1 MGVMC
6 GIIGYIGH
14 RRASEV
20 LLHGLSQVEY
30 RGYDSAG
37 MVVSSGKGMRLLK
50 DAGKLRDI
58 HAKHDFLKLEGGI
71 GLGHTRWATH
81 GPPCERNAH
90 PHSDCAGNVAVVHNG
105 IIENHRALR
114 TELMARGHKFSS
126 DTDTEVVAH
135 LIEEGMK
142 KKKEKSPSASDSR
155 RPSEGAARINDAVL
169 DAVRAAISRLEGTY
183 ALGILI
189 AGENRLFLARRH
201 APLIIGK
208 GKKEEMFFAS
218 DIPALLGYTRDFI
231 LLNEGDM
238 AQVDAKGATI
248 WGADG
253 KPAVRSPLHVD
264 WTPQMAQKNGHDY
277 FMLKEILEQPLT
289 LASAVSA
296 DVAEGVRLM
305 SGAVRPAIVACGT
318 SYYAALVLQYLLH
331 KQKKVANTYL
341 GSEYAYWRTGG
352 EDVVVAISQSGE
364 TADTLAAVRL
374 AKKEGAKVLAIT
386 NVVGSTLSR
395 EADATLYIGV
405 GPEVGVVATK
415 TFTGQLAVI
424 YKLAYSMSGNRAG
437 LDELEAMPASVQ
449 KMLDEIQEPVKHL
462 AKLMSKRRNFF
473 FISRGVGWPCAL
485 EAALKLKEITYL
497 HAEAYAAGELKHG
510 PISMLEE
517 KVPVIAIAPSGSLA
531 PKMESNIREC
541 KARGASM
548 IVLSD
553 DKTIR
558 DEGEHWLVMPKVSD
572 DFVPLFYILP
582 LQLLA
587 YYMTLELGRDP
598 DQPRNLAKSVT
609 VE

>member
-1 MGVMC
+1 MC

-14 RRASEV
+14 RQAAEV

-37 MVVSSGKGMRLLK
+37 MVVSSGKSLRVLK

-58 HAKHDFLKLEGGI
+58 HAKHNFLKLEGGI

-90 PHSDCAGNVAVVHNG
+90 PHTDCSNNVAVVHNG
-105 IIENHRALR
+105 IIENSRALKS
-114 TELMARGHKFSS
+114 ELEKKGHKFSS
-126 DTDTEVVAH
+126 DTDTEIVAH
-135 LIEEGMK
+135 LVEENL
-142 KKKEKSPSASDSR
+142 KSK
-155 RPSEGAARINDAVL
+155 L
-169 DAVRAAISRLEGTY
+169 DAPAAIKKAISRLEGTY
-183 ALGILI
+183 ALGII
-189 AGENRLFLARRH
+189 IGGESRLFLARRH

-218 DIPALLGYTRDFI
+218 DIPALMGYTRDFV

-238 AQVDAKGATI
+238 AQLDAKGAVI
-248 WGADG
+248 WGTDG
-253 KPAVRSPLHVD
+253 HEAVRSPLHVD
-264 WTPQMAQKNGHDY
+264 WTPQMAQKNGHDF

-289 LASAVSA
+289 LASAISTDVS
-296 DVAEGVRLM
+296 EGAKLLKD
-305 SGAVRPAIVACGT
+305 AKKPAIVACGT
-318 SYYAALVLQYLLH
+318 SYYAGLVMQFLLH
-331 KQKKVANTYL
+331 RLGRPASAYI
-341 GSEYAYWRTGG
+341 GSEYSSWRTKG

-374 AKKEGAKVLAIT
+374 AKSEGAKILAIT

-415 TFTGQLAVI
+415 TFTGQLAII
-424 YKLAYSMSGNRAG
+424 YKLVYSMSGNRQG
-437 LDELEAMPASVQ
+437 LDELNAVPAQVQ
-449 KMLDEIQEPVKHL
+449 KMLDGIQEPVKQL
-462 AKLMSKRRNFF
+462 AKLMSKKKNFF
-473 FISRGVGWPCAL
+473 FISRGVGWPCSL

-510 PISMLEE
+510 PISMLED
-517 KVPVIAIAPSGSLA
+517 KVPVIAIAPSGELA
-531 PKMESNIREC
+531 AKMESNIREC

-553 DKTIR
+553 DKSLLR
-558 DEGEHWLVMPKVSD
+558 EGEHTLMMPKVPAD
-572 DFVPLFYILP
+572 LVPLYYILP

-587 YYMTLELGRDP
+587 YYMTIELGKDP

>member
-1 MGVMC
+1 MC

-37 MVVSSGKGMRLLK
+37 MVVSNGKGMRLIK

-58 HAKHDFLKLEGGI
+58 HAKHNFLQLEGGI

-81 GPPCERNAH
+81 GEPCERNSH
-90 PHSDCAGNVAVVHNG
+90 PHNDCSGRVAVVHNG

-114 TELMARGHKFSS
+114 DELVRKGHKFTS

-135 LIEEGMK
+135 LVEEGLESGEDAPAAVK
-142 KKKEKSPSASDSR
+142 K
-155 RPSEGAARINDAVL
+155 
-169 DAVRAAISRLEGTY
+169 AIARLEGTY

-201 APLIIGK
+201 APLIIGR
-208 GKKEEMFFAS
+208 GKKDEMFFAS

-231 LLNEGDM
+231 LLNEGDI
-238 AQVDAKGATI
+238 AQLDSRGAI
-248 WGADG
+248 VWGADG
-253 KPAVRSPLHVD
+253 HEAVRPPLHVD
-264 WTPQMAQKNGHDY
+264 WTPKMAQKDGHDY
-277 FMLKEILEQPLT
+277 FMIKEILEQPLT

-296 DVAEGVRLM
+296 DVSEGVKLLV
-305 SGAVRPAIVACGT
+305 SAKNPAIVACGT
-318 SYYAALVLQYLLH
+318 SYYAALVMQFLLH
-331 KQKKVANTYL
+331 KMGRPASAYI
-341 GSEYAYWRTGG
+341 GSEYASWHMRG
-352 EDVVVAISQSGE
+352 EDLMVAISQSGE
-364 TADTLAAVRL
+364 TADTLSAVRL
-374 AKKEGAKVLAIT
+374 AKSEGAKVLAIT

-424 YKLAYSMSGNRAG
+424 YKLIYTMSQNKRG
-437 LDELEAMPASVQ
+437 LEDLAAMPAQVQ
-449 KMLDEIQEPVKHL
+449 KMLDGMQEPVKQL
-462 AKLMSKRRNFF
+462 AALMSKRRNFF

-510 PISMLEE
+510 PISMLED

-531 PKMESNIREC
+531 AKMESNIREC

-548 IVLSD
+548 IILSD
-553 DKTIR
+553 DESLLK
-558 DEGEHWLVMPKVSD
+558 EGEHTLRMPKVSED
-572 DFVPLFYILP
+572 LVPLFYILP

>member
-1 MGVMC
+1 MC

-37 MVVSSGKGMRLLK
+37 MVVSDGKGMRLLK

-90 PHSDCAGNVAVVHNG
+90 PHSDCSGRVAVVHNG
-105 IIENHRALR
+105 IIENHRVLR
-114 TELMARGHKFSS
+114 DELLARGHKFSS

-135 LIEEGMK
+135 LVEEGLK
-142 KKKEKSPSASDSR
+142 IKKEGSRQETGKAAGLEADS
-155 RPSEGAARINDAVL
+155 VVQ
-169 DAVRAAISRLEGTY
+169 AVRQAISRLEGTY

-218 DIPALLGYTRDFI
+218 DIPALLGYTRDFV

-238 AQVDAKGATI
+238 AQIDSRGATV

-253 KPAVRSPLHVD
+253 KPAVRQPLHVD

-296 DVAEGVRLM
+296 DVEEGVKLLKN
-305 SGAVRPAIVACGT
+305 AKYPAIVACGT

-341 GSEYAYWRTGG
+341 GSEYAYWRTGL

-364 TADTLAAVRL
+364 TADTLSAVRL

-415 TFTGQLAVI
+415 TFTGQLAII
-424 YKLAYSMSGNRAG
+424 YKLAYSMSDNKKG
-437 LDELEAMPASVQ
+437 LDELTAMPAAVQ
-449 KMLDEIQEPVKHL
+449 KMLDGIQGPVKQL
-462 AKLMSKRRNFF
+462 AKLMAKRRNFF
-473 FISRGVGWPCAL
+473 FISRGIGWPCAL

-497 HAEAYAAGELKHG
+497 HAEAYSAGELKHG
-510 PISMLEE
+510 PISMLED
-517 KVPVIAIAPSGSLA
+517 KVPVIAIAPSGTLA

-548 IVLSD
+548 IILSD
-553 DKTIR
+553 DATIR
-558 DEGEHWLVMPKVSD
+558 NEGEHALVMPKVGED
-572 DFVPLFYILP
+572 LIPLFYILP

>member
-1 MGVMC
+1 MC

-14 RRASEV
+14 RQASVV
-20 LLHGLSQVEY
+20 LLHGLSQVGY

-37 MVVSSGKGMRLLK
+37 MAVSSGKTLSIIK
-50 DAGKLRDI
+50 DAGKLREI
-58 HAKHDFLKLEGGI
+58 HAKHNFLSLEGGI
-71 GLGHTRWATH
+71 GLGHTRWSTH
-81 GPPCERNAH
+81 GTPCERNAH
-90 PHSDCAGNVAVVHNG
+90 PHLDCSGKVAVVHNG

-114 TELMARGHKFSS
+114 AELEKKGHKFDS
-126 DTDTEVVAH
+126 DTDTEVIAH
-135 LIEEGMK
+135 LVEEGLK
-142 KKKEKSPSASDSR
+142 NKKEAGKPAALDAR
-155 RPSEGAARINDAVL
+155 RPPRDGATQTTDLVL
-169 DAVRAAISRLEGTY
+169 NAVRAAVSRLEGTY
-183 ALGILI
+183 ALGLLV

-218 DIPALLGYTRDFI
+218 DIAALLGYTHDFV
-231 LLNEGDM
+231 LLNEGDLASLDSHGM
-238 AQVDAKGATI
+238 RI

-253 KPAVRSPLHVD
+253 HEAVRAPLHVD

-296 DVAEGVRLM
+296 DVEEGVKLLKN
-305 SGAVRPAIVACGT
+305 AKCPAIVACGT
-318 SYYAALVLQYLLH
+318 SYYAGLVLQYLLH

-341 GSEYAYWRTGG
+341 GSEYAYWRTGI

-364 TADTLAAVRL
+364 TADTLSAVRL
-374 AKKEGAKVLAIT
+374 AKKEGAAVLAIT

-424 YKLAYSMSGNRAG
+424 YKLAYSMGGNSKG
-437 LDELEAMPASVQ
+437 LDELNAMPASIQ
-449 KMLDEIQEPVKHL
+449 KMLDEIREPAQQL

-548 IVLSD
+548 IILSD
-553 DKTIR
+553 DETIR
-558 DEGEHWLVMPKVSD
+558 HEGEHSLVMPRVAE

-587 YYMTLELGRDP
+587 YYMTIELGKDP

>member
-1 MGVMC
+1 MC

-37 MVVSSGKGMRLLK
+37 MVVSDGKGLRLLK

-90 PHSDCAGNVAVVHNG
+90 PHSDCDGKVAVVHNG
-105 IIENHRALR
+105 IIENHRILR
-114 TELMARGHKFSS
+114 DELLKRGHKFSS

-135 LIEEGMK
+135 LIEEGLK
-142 KKKEKSPSASDSR
+142 NKKENKPAGPEAD
-155 RPSEGAARINDAVL
+155 PIVQ
-169 DAVRAAISRLEGTY
+169 AVRQAISRLEGTY

-208 GKKEEMFFAS
+208 GKKEMFFAS

-231 LLNEGDM
+231 LLNEGDL
-238 AQVDAKGATI
+238 AQIDTRGATV

-253 KPAVRSPLHVD
+253 KPAVRQPLHVD

-296 DVAEGVRLM
+296 DVADGVKLLL
-305 SGAVRPAIVACGT
+305 GAKRPAIVACGT
-318 SYYAALVLQYLLH
+318 SYYAGLVLQYLLH
-331 KQKKVANTYL
+331 KQKKVASTYL
-341 GSEYAYWRTGG
+341 GSEYAYWRTGQ
-352 EDVVVAISQSGE
+352 EDVVIAISQSGE
-364 TADTLAAVRL
+364 TADTLSAMRL

-415 TFTGQLAVI
+415 TFTGQLAII

-437 LDELEAMPASVQ
+437 LDELNAVPAQVQ
-449 KMLDEIQEPVKHL
+449 KMLDEVQKPAAEL
-462 AKLMSKRRNFF
+462 ARLMSKRRNFF
-473 FISRGVGWPCAL
+473 FISRGIGWPCAL

-510 PISMLEE
+510 PISMLED
-517 KVPVIAIAPSGSLA
+517 KVPVIAIAPSGTLA

-548 IVLSD
+548 IILSD
-553 DKTIR
+553 DATIR
-558 DEGEHWLVMPKVSD
+558 NEGEHALVMPKVSED
-572 DFVPLFYILP
+572 LVPLFYILP

-587 YYMTLELGRDP
+587 YYMTIELGKDP